1 MLGFFYRVISV
12 FCLHRALDKS
22 HMWKLLVYEKNLCSW
37 KNKKRKKVLGE
48 KKKKNKRRP
57 REEGKSTTLS
67 SKENIPLYSVVKATG
82 TGGAGIG

>member
-1 MLGFFYRVISV
+1 MLGFVSRVISV
-12 FCLHRALDKS
+12 FCLHRALDKI
-22 HMWKLLVYEKNLCSW
+22 HIWKLLVYEKIFAHG
-37 KNKKRKKVLGE
+37 KNKKRKKVLGK